1 MKRKFS
7 NKIILLFA
15 TAFLFVAQ
23 ACTETPTDSENT
35 GKLKLLITDAPFP
48 VDVFDSI
55 LVTISKVEMLKLS
68 DSTCVDTI
76 SPENCESQR
85 IDLGIETT
93 QINIL
98 ELQNGVT
105 ALLSETEI
113 PTGTY
118 KMMNL
123 YISYLKIFT
132 KTGDTISQKINNEQA
147 RIKILFRKKLVI
159 TGEQEQQL
167 LLDFDIK
174 RSFKLQG
181 NLKSKG
187 GIKGVNFHPVIHAI
201 PLAEASEIR
210 GTVTDAAGNKLPN
223 ATILLIQKNDTITS
237 TFSNEEGYF
246 AILGVLPDKYTVT
259 CEIEGYDLEKVG
271 INVKKG
277 NMESVDFVLKSAN

>member
-1 MKRKFS
+1 MKRKIS

-15 TAFLFVAQ
+15 TAILFVAQ
-23 ACTETPTDSENT
+23 ACNETLSESDTT
-35 GKLKLLITDAPFP
+35 GKLQLLMTDAPFP
-48 VDVFDSI
+48 VDILDSI

-68 DSTCVDTI
+68 DSTCVDSI

-85 IDLGIETT
+85 IDLGIETM

-123 YISYLKIFT
+123 YVSDLKIFT
-132 KTGDTISQKINNEQA
+132 KTGDTITQKMNNEQA

-174 RSFKLQG
+174 RSLKMQG
-181 NLKSKG
+181 NMKSKG
-187 GIKGVNFHPVIHAI
+187 GIKGINFHPVIHAI

-210 GTVTDAAGNKLPN
+210 GTVSDSNGNKLSN
-223 ATILLIQKNDTITS
+223 ATIVLIQENDTITS

-246 AILGVLPDKYTVT
+246 AILGVLPEKYTVT
-259 CEIEGYDLEKVG
+259 CEIEGYNLGEVR

-277 NMESVDFVLKSAN
+277 SMESVDFVLNSFN

>member
-1 MKRKFS
+1 MKRKIS

-15 TAFLFVAQ
+15 TAILFVAQ
-23 ACTETPTDSENT
+23 ACNETPSESDTT
-35 GKLKLLITDAPFP
+35 GKLQLLMTDAPFP
-48 VDVFDSI
+48 VDVLDSI

-68 DSTCVDTI
+68 DSTCVDSI

-85 IDLGIETT
+85 IDLGIETM

-105 ALLSETEI
+105 ALLSDTEI

-123 YISYLKIFT
+123 YVSDLKIFT
-132 KTGDTISQKINNEQA
+132 KTGDTITQKMNNEQA

-174 RSFKLQG
+174 RSFKMQG
-181 NLKSKG
+181 NMKSKG
-187 GIKGVNFHPVIHAI
+187 GIKGINFHPVIHAI

-210 GTVTDAAGNKLPN
+210 GTVSDSNGNKLSN
-223 ATILLIQKNDTITS
+223 ATIVLIQENDTITS

-246 AILGVLPDKYTVT
+246 AILGVLPEKYTVT
-259 CEIEGYDLEKVG
+259 CEIEGYNLGEVR

-277 NMESVDFVLKSAN
+277 SMESVDFVLNSFN